1 VAHAIEL
8 MGTVVR
14 VFRDGWLVGGGSA
27 SASTEEVV
35 SVKGRPVIAFVLL
48 AGLLVVPAYVA
59 PTASAATD
67 STTRV
72 SVATNGTQANSD
84 SFGSA
89 ISADG
94 RYVAFESEASNL
106 VDGDNNGTADV
117 FVRDRVAGATTRV
130 SLTTGGTQANGGSYL
145 GAISADGRFVAFYS
159 MAGNLV
165 AGDTNGTNDVFVHD
179 RVTGTTTRI
188 SVATSGT
195 QANDHSELPTISA
208 DGHYVAFSSG
218 ASNLVTGDT
227 NGAYDGFVHDRVT
240 GTTTRAS
247 VATDGTQA
255 NGRSSSPAISADG
268 RYVAFPSEASNLVAS
283 DTNGKEDVFVHDQVT
298 GTTSRASVTTDGTQA
313 IGDSNSRAISGDGRY
328 VAFNSSASN
337 LVTSDTNGK
346 KDVFVHDQVTGA
358 TTRVSLTTGGAQAND
373 DVSGPTI
380 SADGHYVAFSSWA
393 TNLVADDTN
402 SVLDGFVHDRDTG
415 STTRV
420 SLTTSGA
427 QANDGS
433 GASAISADGR
443 YVTFQSAASNLVPGD
458 TNGRLD
464 VFVRDRLTPGL
475 AAVTRLSDFNRD
487 GVTDLVAR
495 DAAGR
500 LWLYPGNGS
509 GEFKSRRQMGVGW
522 NTMTTI
528 VTPGDVTGDR
538 NGDIIGRD
546 TAGRLWLYPGNGAS
560 RFLAKR
566 LIGSGWNTMTAITN
580 AANLNGTGR
589 PDLLARDTTGAL
601 WLYPLTGNTVFG
613 PRSKIGTGWNGYTIL
628 GPGDVSG
635 DGRADIL
642 ARDPAGSLWLY
653 RGTGTGRVG
662 GRTLVS
668 SGWAPMT
675 ALVTPGNWDRAAGN
689 DVLARNAAGTLWL
702 HPGNNA
708 GSLGAPRQIG
718 TGWQAMTYL
727 G

>member
-1 VAHAIEL
+1 L
-8 MGTVVR
+8 TLG
-14 VFRDGWLVGGGSA
+14 
-27 SASTEEVV
+27 V
-35 SVKGRPVIAFVLL
+35 SVNRHPVIAFAIL
-48 AGLLVVPAYVA
+48 AGLLVVPASMT
-59 PTASAATD
+59 PTASAATGA
-67 STTRV
+67 TTRV
-72 SVATNGTQANSD
+72 SVATSGTQANNNSD
-84 SFGSA
+84 KSA

-94 RYVAFESEASNL
+94 RYVAFDSFASNL
-106 VDGDNNGTADV
+106 VAGDSNGVQDV
-117 FVRDRVAGATTRV
+117 FVRDQVSGYTTRV
-130 SLTTGGTQANGGSYL
+130 SVGSGGAQANGVSISP
-145 GAISADGRFVAFYS
+145 AISADGRYIAYQSLASNLVAGDTNSKSDVFVHDRATGTTTRVSVATDGTQANNNSQLPAISADSRYVAFS
-159 MAGNLV
+159 SDANNLV
-165 AGDTNGTNDVFVHD
+165 AGDTNGCDDVFVHD
-179 RVTGTTTRI
+179 RDTGATTRVN
-188 SVATSGT
+188 VATNGA
-195 QANDHSELPTISA
+195 QANENCIDNPLTLGVAISA
-208 DGHYVAFSSG
+208 DGHYVAFDST
-218 ASNLVTGDT
+218 ANNLVAG
-227 NGAYDGFVHDRVT
+227 GAGPRDVFVHDRIT
-240 GTTTRAS
+240 GATTRVS
-247 VATDGTQA
+247 VPMPFGPEV
-255 NGRSSSPAISADG
+255 GSYSPAISADG
-268 RYVAFPSEASNLVAS
+268 RYVAF
-283 DTNGKEDVFVHDQVT
+283 TTVFPVFGDLWNVYVHDRVT
-298 GTTSRASVTTDGTQA
+298 GTTTQVRDGTGA
-313 IGDSNSRAISGDGRY
+313 NDNTGSPALSADGRY
-328 VAFNSSASN
+328 IAFDSVAVDPNG
-337 LVTSDTNGK
+337 TNN
-346 KDVFVHDQVTGA
+346 DVWVRDRVTGT
-358 TTRVSLTTGGAQAND
+358 TTRVSVATNGTRAN
-373 DVSGPTI
+373 SYSTGPTI
-380 SADGHYVAFSSWA
+380 SADGRSVAF
-393 TNLVADDTN
+393 T
-402 SVLDGFVHDRDTG
+402 
-415 STTRV
+415 
-420 SLTTSGA
+420 
-427 QANDGS
+427 
-433 GASAISADGR
+433 
-443 YVTFQSAASNLVPGD
+443 SAASNLVPGD
-458 TNGRLD
+458 TNAKTD
-464 VFVRDRLTPGL
+464 VFLRDRLTPGL

-495 DAAGR
+495 DATGR